1 MIDNLQIYSKV
12 KGLIKTYFGI
22 EENIVDD
29 YHKVSLFLKP
39 FEFSPIELVK
49 LYVLIKQSFN
59 LSFSEDDFLNY
70 SFLSIDS
77 IVSLVKRKLDKEN
90 EKCSR
95 GEKCS

>member
-22 EENIVDD
+22 EENIIDD
-29 YHKVSLFLKP
+29 NNKISLFLKP
-39 FEFSPIELVK
+39 YEFSPIELVK
-49 LYVLIKQSFN
+49 LYILIKQSFN

-70 SFLSIDS
+70 NFLSIDS
-77 IVSLVKRKLDKEN
+77 IVCLINRKLDEEN
-90 EKCSR
+90 EKHSR